1 VFGFGEDELGDAGAH
16 FEFDRVVDLQEA
28 LTTALVAGVPDGG
41 VEHTR
46 VAHERRPGEDEA
58 DVVLGNPQPLAVTE
72 DVATGVEREDPVV
85 GFESVSVADSLAL
98 ASDAPGRGLFE
109 DGLDGQVDAVRLP
122 GVRGDRVDVVGDE
135 STGTEHTCRSTEVP
149 ITLAERSSRQT
160 STFGRRSRP
169 SADLRG
175 ELDSDRPA
183 PGRFRRP
190 LAGFISSPNRATN
203 DMGKT
208 ITEKIIEDHLV
219 EGEAV
224 PGEEIGLEIDQVL
237 AQDTTGTMVW
247 LQFEALE
254 MDEVQTELAAQYCDH
269 QTYQFDFKNTDDHR
283 FLRSAAGTYGAYFSR
298 PGNGIC
304 HNVHK
309 ENFAAPG
316 KTLLGS
322 DSHTPTPGGLGELA
336 IGAGGLDI
344 AVAMGGG
351 AYYVE
356 MPEVVNIRL
365 EGELGEWTT
374 AKDVILEMLRRLSV
388 KGGVGKVF
396 EYTGPG
402 AESLTVPER
411 TTITNMG
418 TELGATSSIFGT
430 DEKTKDWL
438 ERVGRPDDYVEL
450 KPDDDAEYA
459 DEITIDLSDL
469 EPLIAKPSMP
479 DNVVPVREVA
489 GETVEQVMIGSC
501 TNGAYEDILPAA
513 KMLKGREINLKTE
526 MIIAPASKQASEML
540 AREGWTAELMAA
552 GVNFSEATCGAC
564 IGIGHVPGSDSVSL
578 RTFNRNFEGRSGIED
593 DSVYLCSPEVATAA
607 ALKGEIIDPRD
618 LADELGDLEDPGFEM
633 GTGYDTHDTD
643 IIAPDEAVDDGLVKG
658 PNIGEVPL
666 KDALESHLEGEV
678 LLHMEDNIT
687 TDHIIPA
694 TSDILKYRSNVPK
707 LSEFTLSRVD
717 ETFAQRALD
726 ADGGFL
732 VAGENYGQG
741 SSREHAALCPMYLGI
756 EGVLAQSFARIH
768 KANLFNFGLVPL
780 TIDEDTYA
788 KIEQGDSVE
797 IVDDVGEGVRS
808 GKSEFTVRVND
819 DWEATAQLDASERER
834 KILAAG
840 GKLSWTRQQHDEK
853 AGGDAPADD

>member
-1 VFGFGEDELGDAGAH
+1 M
-16 FEFDRVVDLQEA
+16 
-28 LTTALVAGVPDGG
+28 
-41 VEHTR
+41 
-46 VAHERRPGEDEA
+46 
-58 DVVLGNPQPLAVTE
+58 
-72 DVATGVEREDPVV
+72 
-85 GFESVSVADSLAL
+85 
-98 ASDAPGRGLFE
+98 
-109 DGLDGQVDAVRLP
+109 GQTV
-122 GVRGDRVDVVGDE
+122 
-135 STGTEHTCRSTEVP
+135 
-149 ITLAERSSRQT
+149 
-160 STFGRRSRP
+160 
-169 SADLRG
+169 
-175 ELDSDRPA
+175 
-183 PGRFRRP
+183 
-190 LAGFISSPNRATN
+190 
-203 DMGKT
+203 
-208 ITEKIIEDHLV
+208 TEKILADHLV
-219 EGEAV
+219 EGELT
-224 PGEEIGLEIDQVL
+224 PGEEIGIEIDQVL
-237 AQDTTGTMVW
+237 TQDTTGTMVW

-254 MDEVQTELAAQYCDH
+254 LDEVQTELAAQYCDH

-283 FLRSAAGTYGAYFSR
+283 FLRSAAGTFGAHFSR

-322 DSHTPTPGGLGELA
+322 DSHTPTPGGLGQLA

-356 MPEVVNIRL
+356 MPEVVNVRL
-365 EGELGEWTT
+365 EGELPAWST
-374 AKDVILEMLRRLSV
+374 AKDVILEMLRQLSV

-402 AESLTVPER
+402 VETLSVPER

-418 TELGATSSIFGT
+418 TELGATSSIFPT
-430 DEKTKDWL
+430 DEKTKDFL
-438 ERVGRPDDYVEL
+438 KRVGREDEHVDL
-450 KPDDDAEYA
+450 QPDDDAEYA
-459 DEITIDLSDL
+459 DELVIDLSDL

-489 GETVEQVMIGSC
+489 GESVDQVIIGSC
-501 TNGAYEDILPAA
+501 TNGGYADILPAA
-513 KMLKGREINLKTE
+513 KMLEGREVDKKTDL
-526 MIIAPASKQASEML
+526 IVAPGSKQASEIL
-540 AREGWTAELMAA
+540 ARQGWTAEMMAA

-564 IGIGHVPGSDSVSL
+564 IGIGHVPASDSVSL

-607 ALKGEIIDPRD
+607 ALKGEIVDPRD
-618 LADELGDLEDPGFEM
+618 LADELGDLEDPGLELPDQ
-633 GTGYDTHDTD
+633 YDGSKADL
-643 IIAPDEAVDDGLVKG
+643 IAPDEAVDDDLIKG
-658 PNIGEVPL
+658 PNIGDVPL
-666 KDALESHLEGEV
+666 KDPLQSHLAGEA
-678 LLHMEDNIT
+678 LLKMTDNIT

-694 TSDILKYRSNVPK
+694 TSDILKFRSNVPK

-717 ETFAQRALD
+717 ESFAQRALD

-780 TIDEDTYA
+780 TIDEDTYE
-788 KIEQGDSVE
+788 KIEQGDDVE
-797 IVDDVGEGVRS
+797 IVDDVGDGVRS
-808 GKSEFTVRVND
+808 GQEEFTVRVND

-840 GKLSWTRQQHDEK
+840 GKLSWTKQQYDEGESG
-853 AGGDAPADD
+853 ATPADD